1 MSMEK
6 APAYDPLDPMFSV
19 KRMPCFRNACLWG
32 IFTGLAMGAH
42 RYRRT
47 QSLWLATDRGIKTML
62 GMSLVTWVMC
72 RRSFFE
78 RKAAIDSIMKRNEMN
93 ENQTKVVL
101 D

>member
-1 MSMEK
+1 MEK

-47 QSLWLATDRGIKTML
+47 RMGNVSRWSRG
-62 GMSLVTWVMC
+62 
-72 RRSFFE
+72 
-78 RKAAIDSIMKRNEMN
+78 AAC
-93 ENQTKVVL
+93 
-101 D
+101 